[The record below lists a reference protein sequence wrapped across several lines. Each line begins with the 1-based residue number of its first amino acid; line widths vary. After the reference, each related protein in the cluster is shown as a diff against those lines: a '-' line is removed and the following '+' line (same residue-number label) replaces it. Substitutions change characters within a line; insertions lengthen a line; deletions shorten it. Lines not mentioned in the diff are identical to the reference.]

1 MLLPRSALPP
11 HGGGIEGGHLILGV
25 RFARLEQP
33 VMAAWDSSF
42 WTHNIDGYRSPRIL
56 LVDDDPEMI
65 ELVTHILEDNDFDV
79 VPQFS
84 GEEAWQALLDFQ
96 DQPED
101 EVDLVLLDVMMTGM
115 DGYELCERIKQHDQL
130 RFTPVLMMTALSS
143 VDDKTLGLGVGAD
156 DYITKP
162 FDPRELLARI
172 GAMLRIRRM
181 EQELRQRNRELATLN
196 ALNQSVASSLDLH
209 QILANAMQGVSE
221 LANVEAG
228 FLVLIDPKS
237 AERVVSQHFARKPR
251 FDLAARV
258 AHYEI
263 VENVIECGQP
273 LLINDVPGD
282 PRFSRQP
289 DLAVSSVLCVP
300 LVVKDEV
307 VGAIQVVNKLNGPF
321 DENDHALFL
330 SIAASVAA
338 AIENSWLYSELADF
352 AQELERSQAQLVQAE
367 KMAAVGRL
375 AASIAHEINNPLQA
389 IHNSLHLTLRP
400 TLSEEK
406 KARYLA
412 MAQEEVERLIDIV
425 RRLLEFYRP
434 SRGRR
439 VLADVNQVID
449 NVLALTNKRLQH
461 GHVTVQTRLALDLPM
476 LRIVPDQLAQVFL
489 NIVINAVEA
498 MPEGGQL
505 TVCTAKT
512 QDDRWVRIT
521 FADDGPGMDERT
533 RASIFEP
540 FFTTKHTGTG
550 LGLAISYGIIERHG
564 GLIQVDSTPGIGSA
578 FAVQLPI
585 VNATQS

>member
-1 MLLPRSALPP
+1 
-11 HGGGIEGGHLILGV
+11 
-25 RFARLEQP
+25 
-33 VMAAWDSSF
+33 MAAWNGSF
-42 WTHNIDGYRSPRIL
+42 WTHSLDGYRSPRIL

-65 ELVTHILEDNDFDV
+65 ELVTHILEDSDFDV
-79 VPQFS
+79 VPQYS
-84 GEEAWQALLDFQ
+84 GEEAWESLLASQGRADV
-96 DQPED
+96 

-115 DGYELCERIKQHDQL
+115 DGYELCERIKKHEQL
-130 RFTPVLMMTALSS
+130 RFTPVLMMTALAS

-162 FDPRELLARI
+162 FDPRELLARV

-196 ALNQSVASSLDLH
+196 ALNQSVASSLDLN

-237 AERVVSQHFARKPR
+237 AARVVSQHFSRQAG
-251 FDLAARV
+251 FDLEASDAPL
-258 AHYEI
+258 EI
-263 VENVIECGQP
+263 VERVIERGQP

-289 DLAVSSVLCVP
+289 DSAVRSALCVP
-300 LVVKDEV
+300 LIVKDEV
-307 VGAIQVVNKLNGPF
+307 VGAVQVVNKLGGPF
-321 DENDHALFL
+321 DRDDLALFL

-352 AQELERSQAQLVQAE
+352 AQELERSQAQLIQAE

-439 VLADVNQVID
+439 VLADVNQVVY

-461 GHVTVQTRLALDLPM
+461 GRVAVQTHLAPDLPM

-489 NIVINAVEA
+489 NIIINAVEA
-498 MPEGGQL
+498 MPQGGQL
-505 TVCTAKT
+505 TVRTQKT
-512 QDDRWVRIT
+512 QDDKWVRIT

-533 RASIFEP
+533 KASIFEP

-564 GLIQVDSTPGIGSA
+564 GQIQVESTPGLGSA

-585 VNATQS
+585 VSTTQAQ

>member
-1 MLLPRSALPP
+1 
-11 HGGGIEGGHLILGV
+11 V
-25 RFARLEQP
+25 RVARLEQP

-42 WTHNIDGYRSPRIL
+42 WTHNLDGYRSPRIL

-263 VENVIECGQP
+263 VEKVIECGQP

>member
-1 MLLPRSALPP
+1 
-11 HGGGIEGGHLILGV
+11 
-25 RFARLEQP
+25 
-33 VMAAWDSSF
+33 MAASNSSF
-42 WTHNIDGYRSPRIL
+42 WTYNLDGYKSPRIL

-65 ELVTHILEDNDFDV
+65 ELVTHILEDSDFEV

-84 GEEAWQALLDFQ
+84 GEEAWQALLAVQ
-96 DQPED
+96 DKPED

-115 DGYELCERIKQHDQL
+115 DGYELCERIKKHDQL

-143 VDDKTLGLGVGAD
+143 VDDKALGLGVGAD

-196 ALNQSVASSLDLH
+196 TLNQSVASSLDLN

-237 AERVVSQHFARKPR
+237 AERVVSQHFAREPR
-251 FDLAARV
+251 FDLAAGV

-263 VENVIECGQP
+263 VEDVIERGQP

-282 PRFSRQP
+282 PRFSREP
-289 DLAVSSVLCVP
+289 DLAVSSALCVP

-321 DENDHALFL
+321 DENDLALFL

-352 AQELERSQAQLVQAE
+352 AQELERSQAQLIQAE

-512 QDDRWVRIT
+512 QDDKWVRIT
-521 FADDGPGMDERT
+521 FADDGPGMDEQT

-564 GLIQVDSTPGIGSA
+564 GLIQVDSTPGTGSA

>member
-1 MLLPRSALPP
+1 
-11 HGGGIEGGHLILGV
+11 
-25 RFARLEQP
+25 
-33 VMAAWDSSF
+33 MATWNGSF
-42 WTHNIDGYRSPRIL
+42 WTHSLDGYRSPRIL

-65 ELVTHILEDNDFDV
+65 EMVTHILEDSDFDV

-84 GEEAWQALLDFQ
+84 GEEAWEALLASQ
-96 DQPED
+96 DRAD
-101 EVDLVLLDVMMTGM
+101 VEVDLVLLDVMMTGM
-115 DGYELCERIKQHDQL
+115 DGYELCERIKKHEQL

-162 FDPRELLARI
+162 FDPRELLARV

-181 EQELRQRNRELATLN
+181 EQELRQRNRELAMLN
-196 ALNQSVASSLDLH
+196 ALNQSVASSLDLN

-228 FLVLIDPKS
+228 VLVLIDPKS
-237 AERVVSQHFARKPR
+237 TARVVSQHFSRQAG
-251 FDLAARV
+251 FDLEASGAPL
-258 AHYEI
+258 EI
-263 VENVIECGQP
+263 VEQVIERGQP
-273 LLINDVPGD
+273 LLINDVPAD
-282 PRFSRQP
+282 PRFSRQS
-289 DLAVSSVLCVP
+289 DSVVRSALCVP
-300 LVVKDEV
+300 LVVKDDV
-307 VGAIQVVNKLNGPF
+307 VGAIQVVNKLNDPF
-321 DENDHALFL
+321 DGNDLALFL

-352 AQELERSQAQLVQAE
+352 AQELEHSQAQLVQAE

-439 VLADVNQVID
+439 VLTDVNQVVD

-461 GHVTVQTRLALDLPM
+461 GHVTVQTHLAPDLPV

-489 NIVINAVEA
+489 NIIINAVEA
-498 MPEGGQL
+498 MPQGGQL
-505 TVCTAKT
+505 TVRTAKT
-512 QDDRWVRIT
+512 QDDKWVRIT
-521 FADDGPGMDERT
+521 FADDGPGMDEGT
-533 RASIFEP
+533 KASIFEP
-540 FFTTKHTGTG
+540 FFTTKQTGTG

-564 GLIQVDSTPGIGSA
+564 GQIQVESTPGIGSA

-585 VNATQS
+585 VSATQA

>member
-1 MLLPRSALPP
+1 
-11 HGGGIEGGHLILGV
+11 
-25 RFARLEQP
+25 
-33 VMAAWDSSF
+33 MAAWDSSF
-42 WTHNIDGYRSPRIL
+42 WTHNLDGYRSPRIL

-263 VENVIECGQP
+263 VEKVIECGQP

-289 DLAVSSVLCVP
+289 DLAV
-300 LVVKDEV
+300 
-307 VGAIQVVNKLNGPF
+307 VNDNK
-321 DENDHALFL
+321 
-330 SIAASVAA
+330 AADPCDVRESGG
-338 AIENSWLYSELADF
+338 YT
-352 AQELERSQAQLVQAE
+352 AE
-367 KMAAVGRL
+367 
-375 AASIAHEINNPLQA
+375 P
-389 IHNSLHLTLRP
+389 
-400 TLSEEK
+400 
-406 KARYLA
+406 
-412 MAQEEVERLIDIV
+412 D
-425 RRLLEFYRP
+425 
-434 SRGRR
+434 SR
-439 VLADVNQVID
+439 
-449 NVLALTNKRLQH
+449 
-461 GHVTVQTRLALDLPM
+461 
-476 LRIVPDQLAQVFL
+476 
-489 NIVINAVEA
+489 
-498 MPEGGQL
+498 
-505 TVCTAKT
+505 
-512 QDDRWVRIT
+512 
-521 FADDGPGMDERT
+521 
-533 RASIFEP
+533 
-540 FFTTKHTGTG
+540 
-550 LGLAISYGIIERHG
+550 
-564 GLIQVDSTPGIGSA
+564 
-578 FAVQLPI
+578 
-585 VNATQS
+585 